1 MPSQYRDRLKGFAYH
16 SLLALQAAFT
26 KPGRS
31 LLAEPCTVYRPRPR
45 PLFLPPHCL
54 FPSRPC
60 SLHHFLPAPPWPRS
74 LLSHVGHVSCLQ
86 PRPSFTSIGRGRASG
101 RRRRWLKPLVLA
113 AADEVSDGSSLDGRR
128 ERNGERESNEK
139 TREGNGRLR
148 RQAAWGLLCLCNDK
162 QLHKNMGSLK

>member
-1 MPSQYRDRLKGFAYH
+1 MFHPPIGQQIAAVTAHWPRELHKPNPDHPVQSTDRA
-16 SLLALQAAFT
+16 
-26 KPGRS
+26 
-31 LLAEPCTVYRPRPR
+31 
-45 PLFLPPHCL
+45 PLSVSASSL

-60 SLHHFLPAPPWPRS
+60 SLHHFLPTPPSPRS
-74 LLSHVGHVSCLQ
+74 LLSHVGHVSCLR

-128 ERNGERESNEK
+128 ERNGERESTK
-139 TREGNGRLR
+139 KRREGNGRLR